1 MNFFHKL
8 LDPPGKPH
16 PRFTAYSIILL
27 LLASAF
33 CVIAG
38 TMAMPDGYVWL
49 KHSISE
55 SAAQG
60 MEAAWV
66 ARFSFLLYGCAV
78 LWLVVSLRS
87 VWARSVYW
95 MHMVFAL
102 SMIGTAA
109 FSHKP
114 WIEGVPFD
122 AFEDFLHSLTATG
135 MGFAFSFGVL
145 FRFLQR
151 KGGERLNKLFDIA
164 ALAVAT
170 ISTPMGIMLP
180 SIPGLIQRIMFAVA
194 YLWYVRE
201 ALSGIAGEKTSKG

>member
-1 MNFFHKL
+1 MVFFHKL
-8 LDPPGKPH
+8 LDPLGKPR
-16 PRFTAYSIILL
+16 PRFTAYAIILL

-38 TMAMPDGYVWL
+38 TMAMPDGYIWL

-60 MEAAWV
+60 MEAAWI

-78 LWLVVSLRS
+78 LWLAVFLRS

-151 KGGERLNKLFDIA
+151 KRGEQLNKLFDIA

-170 ISTPMGIMLP
+170 VSTPMGIMLP

-194 YLWYVRE
+194 YLWYAHE
-201 ALSGIAGEKTSKG
+201 ALSGIAEERKSKG